1 MKIYI
6 FLGVVIVLAIN
17 FASTIIITRPLLQ
30 SLFRSQKMLLTML
43 THLFAS

>member
-17 FASTIIITRPLLQ
+17 FASTITRPLLQ